1 MSDQAAFV
9 GSLYAAFG
17 RGDLGFILERCAP
30 DISWDSN
37 CDADRV
43 PWGGRR
49 QGTDGVTAFFQH
61 LTGHLAFEAFEPAAP
76 HVSGDTVFVLGRTR
90 ARHRN
95 AGQGVFDCEWVHV
108 FTLADGRLVRFQE
121 FYDTAAV
128 ERALSA

>member
-1 MSDQAAFV
+1 MVDHAAFV

-17 RGDLGFILERCAP
+17 RGDLGFILEQCAA
-30 DISWDSN
+30 DIAWESN

-49 QGTDGVTAFFQH
+49 EGLAGVTAFFQN
-61 LTGHLAFEAFEPAAP
+61 LTGHLEFEVFEPGP
-76 HVSGDTVFVLGRTR
+76 PRVSGDTIFVLGRTR
-90 ARHRN
+90 ARHRH

-108 FTLADGRLVRFQE
+108 FTMADGRLARFQE

-128 ERALSA
+128 EHALRV